1 MKKLSTL
8 LLLTILFSC
17 SSKKKTPPVKESQMK
32 ILASVTLPDGTRQME
47 VVMRAVG
54 FRIDS
59 SMNVK
64 ADTQFFLIRDIQV
77 PKVDSTGKRDTV
89 IETKYFRY
97 NKDSINTK
105 IQEVN
110 YDSLTYFPKPKK

>member
-1 MKKLSTL
+1 MKQAL

-64 ADTQFFLIRDIQV
+64 ADTQYYLMRDIQV
-77 PKVDSTGKRDTV
+77 PRVDSTGRKDTT
-89 IETKYFRY
+89 IQTKYFLY

-110 YDSLTYFPKPKK
+110 YDSLTYFPKIKK